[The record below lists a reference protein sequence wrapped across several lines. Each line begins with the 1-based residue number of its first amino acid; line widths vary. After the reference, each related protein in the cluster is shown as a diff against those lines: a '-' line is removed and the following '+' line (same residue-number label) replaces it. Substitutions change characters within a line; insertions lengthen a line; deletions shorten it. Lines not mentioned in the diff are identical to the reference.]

1 MKGILKAL
9 AAGVVIE
16 AVIGLLSAASF
27 SMFFAV
33 FLWPGFLITN
43 YAYSLLGYQGIGT
56 ENSNWILWPAAVINV
71 VFYAVLYALFRAALA
86 WRRQRGRALDAR

>member
-1 MKGILKAL
+1 MRGIAKAV

-27 SMFFAV
+27 SMLFAV

-43 YAYSLLGYQGIGT
+43 YAYSLLNYQGIGT
-56 ENSNWILWPAAVINV
+56 ENYNWILWPALVINV
-71 VFYAVLYALFRAALA
+71 AVYAAVYGLLREGVA
-86 WRRQRGRALDAR
+86 RRQRRRLKS